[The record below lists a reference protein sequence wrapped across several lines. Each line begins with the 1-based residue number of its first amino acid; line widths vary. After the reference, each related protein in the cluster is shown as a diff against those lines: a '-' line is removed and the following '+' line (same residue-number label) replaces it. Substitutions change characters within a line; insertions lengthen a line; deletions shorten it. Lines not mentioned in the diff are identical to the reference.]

1 MHIAENLE
9 SQMCGSC
16 VACIVILLGSPVW
29 RELHSPF
36 WIIAGGGRE
45 AQEGEGIC
53 IHIADS
59 LCRSAE
65 TNTTL

>member
-1 MHIAENLE
+1 MHIAENFE

-53 IHIADS
+53 KLMTDS
-59 LCRSAE
+59 YCCATE
-65 TNTTL
+65 TNTTV